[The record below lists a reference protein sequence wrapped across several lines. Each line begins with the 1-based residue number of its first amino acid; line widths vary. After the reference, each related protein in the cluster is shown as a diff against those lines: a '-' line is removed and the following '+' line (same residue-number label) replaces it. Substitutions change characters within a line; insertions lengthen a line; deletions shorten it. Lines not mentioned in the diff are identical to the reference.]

1 MTNPVM
7 SHAQSLQGRAHISV
21 KIGVLTD
28 RELAVVLLSGK
39 GLQDLTVSF
48 FNITVIFSVTIPL
61 KV

>member
-1 MTNPVM
+1 MTNPGV
-7 SHAQSLQGRAHISV
+7 SHAQRLQGRAYISV

-39 GLQDLTVSF
+39 GLQDLTVPF